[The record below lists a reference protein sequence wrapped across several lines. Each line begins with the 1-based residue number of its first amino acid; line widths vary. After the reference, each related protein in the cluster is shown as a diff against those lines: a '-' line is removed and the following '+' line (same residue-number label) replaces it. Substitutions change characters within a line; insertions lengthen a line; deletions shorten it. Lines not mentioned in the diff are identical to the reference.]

1 MMINEETKQLCLDL
15 ISADTEDEV
24 IRLLRSAGM
33 WDEPASWRNYGDYEN
48 NYNTIGNQQSSPD
61 AALVEKVVNAIDAR
75 LMNEC
80 LIRGINPEGPTA
92 PQSIQE
98 AVAHFFDQ
106 GIDSVRAGRIRE
118 WPISKRTEVA
128 RNITVVATGAKAVS
142 GRPCFTISDSGEGQ
156 TPATM
161 PSTFL
166 SLTRSNKL
174 RIPFVQ
180 GKFNMGGTGVLN
192 FCGYHNLQLI
202 VTRRNPRLLASP
214 LAHPSDTQWGFTIV
228 RRENAEGGRKN
239 SVYTYMAPL
248 GADLAPHCGEVL
260 RFSADTLPMFP
271 EGNRPYVRE
280 STCGTLVKLYEYSA
294 TGFKSN
300 MLMRDG
306 VLGRADIL
314 LPEVALPVRFHE
326 CRSYAGHA
334 GSFETTL
341 TGLSVRLD
349 DDKKD
354 NLEFSSSSSMTAAG
368 HQMTAT
374 IYAFKKGKADTYR
387 KNEGIIFTL
396 NGQTHGYLSRDFFTR
411 KSVGLSYL
419 ADSILVVVDCSKFS
433 VRAREDLF
441 MNSRDRLTRGE
452 LRAEI
457 ERALEDLLKNHDGLR
472 ALKEQRRREEL
483 ESRLQDSKPLKETLE
498 ALLKRSPTLAALFLQ
513 GNRIA
518 TPFKTIK
525 TTTEEQPFVGKS
537 YPTYF
542 RFRGKDY
549 GFELHRDCPINMR
562 CRIAF
567 ETDAVDD
574 YFSRDIDRG
583 EFTLY
588 RVTDSRRISADNYV
602 MNLQNG
608 IATLSVQLP
617 DNCCEG
623 DQLDFVVVVTDST
636 QIEPFDNKFSITV
649 AKATVPHG
657 GPAQPREPTTLGKG
671 EERVMPAGIAL
682 PNIIE
687 VAEKDWQKEN
697 PPFDRYAALR
707 ITDAGHPVDNG
718 DNGNGQDVYDF
729 YVNVDNVYLK
739 SELKSTRQEPEI
751 VRRRFIYGLVL
762 FGLALLH
769 DEAVSRKRGKTTGVG
784 DDSEREGGEQIEAKV
799 ESFSRAIAPFLL
811 PIMESLGSLDLET
824 PTATD
829 DAGEAA

>member
-1 MMINEETKQLCLDL
+1 MMTNEETKQLCLDL

-24 IRLLRSAGM
+24 VHLLRNAGM
-33 WDEPASWRNYGDYEN
+33 WGESGFWRNYGDYEN

-80 LIRGINPEGPTA
+80 LVRGINPEGPAA

-98 AVAHFFDQ
+98 AVACFFDE

-118 WPISKRTEVA
+118 WPVSKRTEVA
-128 RNITVVATGAKAVS
+128 RSITVAATGAKAML
-142 GRPCFTISDSGEGQ
+142 GRPCFTISDRGEGQ
-156 TPATM
+156 TPASM
-161 PSTFL
+161 PDTFL

-192 FCGYHNLQLI
+192 FCGYHNLQLL
-202 VTRRNPRLLASP
+202 VTKRNPTLLTSP
-214 LAHPSDTQWGFTIV
+214 LAHPSDTQWGFTVV
-228 RRENAEGGRKN
+228 RRENAEGGRRN
-239 SVYTYMAPL
+239 SVYTYLAPL
-248 GADLAPHCGEVL
+248 RADLEPHRGEVL
-260 RFSADTLPMFP
+260 RFGADTLPIFP
-271 EGNRPYVRE
+271 EGNKPYARE
-280 STCGTLVKLYEYSA
+280 SAWGTLVKLYEYVA

-300 MLMRDG
+300 MFMRDG
-306 VLGRADIL
+306 LLGRTDIL

-326 CRSYAGHA
+326 CRSYGGHA
-334 GSFETTL
+334 GSYETTL

-349 DDKKD
+349 DGKKD

-374 IYAFKKGKADTYR
+374 IYAFRKGRADTYR

-396 NGQTHGYLSRDFFTR
+396 NGQTHGYLTRDFFTR
-411 KSVGLSYL
+411 KSAGGLSYL

-433 VRAREDLF
+433 TRAREDLF
-441 MNSRDRLTRGE
+441 MNSRDRLTKGE
-452 LRAEI
+452 LRVEI

-483 ESRLQDSKPLKETLE
+483 ESRLQDSKPLKDTLE

-513 GNRIA
+513 GDRIS
-518 TPFKTIK
+518 TPFKTTRA
-525 TTTEEQPFVGKS
+525 TTDEQPFVGKS

-542 RFRGKDY
+542 HFRGKDY

-588 RVTDSRRISADNYV
+588 RIADSRRLPADNYV

-623 DQLDFVVVVTDST
+623 DHLEFVAVVSDST
-636 QIEPFDNKFSITV
+636 QIEPFENEFSITV
-649 AKATVPHG
+649 AKAATPHG
-657 GPAQPREPTTLGKG
+657 GPGQPLRPTTAGKG
-671 EERVMPAGIAL
+671 VERATPAGIAL
-682 PNIIE
+682 PNIVE
-687 VAEKDWQKEN
+687 VPEEDWQKEN
-697 PPFDRYAALR
+697 PPFDRYTALR
-707 ITDAGHPVDNG
+707 ITNAGHPVDNG
-718 DNGNGQDVYDF
+718 ENGNG
-729 YVNVDNVYLK
+729 L
-739 SELKSTRQEPEI
+739 E
-751 VRRRFIYGLVL
+751 
-762 FGLALLH
+762 
-769 DEAVSRKRGKTTGVG
+769 VG
-784 DDSEREGGEQIEAKV
+784 
-799 ESFSRAIAPFLL
+799 
-811 PIMESLGSLDLET
+811 
-824 PTATD
+824 
-829 DAGEAA
+829 